1 MAVGRVVVYAPAWD
15 GAAAFDARQQFPV
28 IRHPTSL
35 MLPVPSVARRAARIL
50 TEHDCDTVLF
60 GAAAPLGLLA
70 PSLRQAGARAG
81 VALTR
86 QHEAGWG
93 ALPPAPA
100 PL

>member
-70 PSLRQAGARAG
+70 PSLRQAGARRG
-81 VALTR
+81 GALTHR
-86 QHEAGWG
+86 HCARWG